1 MFNQGVRATEAAS
14 EELMGAVRAHGRTI
28 QIAAEGSEE
37 MRYLDFMKAN
47 ANVGGE
53 AMTDILL
60 RPNPTKIEVM
70 EEFLHG
76 TQFKTGMIDRLGMQG
91 AEVQVKEFMLAHQR
105 LLGISEQDAAVLRQ
119 LLGR

>member
-1 MFNQGVRATEAAS
+1 
-14 EELMGAVRAHGRTI
+14 
-28 QIAAEGSEE
+28 
-37 MRYLDFMKAN
+37 
-47 ANVGGE
+47 
-53 AMTDILL
+53 MTDILL